1 MNKYQTITEPTT
13 VKTVVK
19 KLTLFPGSKINP
31 KWSRDMVGVT
41 TGKGKFIAHLYHH
54 EHFKKLRKAKGA
66 VEIKLV
72 PCYFHKSLPLAS

>member
-1 MNKYQTITEPTT
+1 MNKYQTITEPTP

-41 TGKGKFIAHLYHH
+41 TGKGKFQAHLEQYD
-54 EHFKKLRKAKGA
+54 HFKKLLNTKGA
-66 VEIKLV
+66 VTLKLV
-72 PCYFHKSLPLAS
+72 PCYYHKSLPLAS